1 MALGQLL
8 GRTGREA
15 EARQLLEVALRDGR
29 SRSVDPY
36 WTYLVPPRIG
46 VAQVAAWLD
55 ELGVEARRERSAR
68 GISRDLAGSR
78 GERKGAEKNT
88 AERRPTPGVAG
99 AAGIREGAE

>member
-36 WTYLVPPRIG
+36 WTYLGPPRIG

-68 GISRDLAGSR
+68 GSRGISRRTQR
-78 GERKGAEKNT
+78 GKRRTRQRGD
-88 AERRPTPGVAG
+88 RRPGEAG